1 MSGAG
6 RGLGRDR
13 QPPSVRPHPRRHV
26 WEMSPGGCRH
36 RSQGSEVGMCSRHG
50 TARAPLC
57 RQINRVFLLR
67 PRQAEGG
74 FPEQSVG
81 RVSEPTPFPKLLFNT
96 PPTRQVFLR
105 ITIIKHSG
113 EPGIVSREPT
123 TEFAGPVDPG
133 AGPLPRRGTWGV
145 GVPGS
150 GPQRHARTDRA
161 VRQVVTCPLPMALA
175 ACGKR
180 WTGGS
185 CLHNPRP
192 VHPRRVRPHAP
203 ALAHGSPRA
212 RGREGGGATRAPG
225 PAAPPFPPGSASVLL
240 SPLSLVH
247 LSRALP
253 RKVILTKGSH
263 RTRVSLRFG
272 QGQDGPQQ
280 HAGCLCPRATRNIRE
295 RERESERV

>member
-1 MSGAG
+1 
-6 RGLGRDR
+6 
-13 QPPSVRPHPRRHV
+13 
-26 WEMSPGGCRH
+26 
-36 RSQGSEVGMCSRHG
+36 MCSRHG

-212 RGREGGGATRAPG
+212 RGREGGGDTGPRASSSSVSSRFGLCAPKSTKSS
-225 PAAPPFPPGSASVLL
+225 PSLPSAAPQGHSDKRQPQDPSLSKVWSRSGWASTA
-240 SPLSLVH
+240 
-247 LSRALP
+247 R
-253 RKVILTKGSH
+253 
-263 RTRVSLRFG
+263 RVSLP
-272 QGQDGPQQ
+272 QGNAE
-280 HAGCLCPRATRNIRE
+280 HTRE
-295 RERESERV
+295 RAGERESVSARIQRGEWSGGERGRGRAGWRGARTW